1 MVPGRNTGNR
11 WSEITAICL
20 FSSGLR
26 RVSKSHPVTARLQPQ
41 MKKYR
46 SLWWMST
53 GNHNILY
60 LAYIR
65 RIRFLNTGICLW
77 KAQNGLALRGFQG
90 LILP

>member
-1 MVPGRNTGNR
+1 
-11 WSEITAICL
+11 
-20 FSSGLR
+20 
-26 RVSKSHPVTARLQPQ
+26 